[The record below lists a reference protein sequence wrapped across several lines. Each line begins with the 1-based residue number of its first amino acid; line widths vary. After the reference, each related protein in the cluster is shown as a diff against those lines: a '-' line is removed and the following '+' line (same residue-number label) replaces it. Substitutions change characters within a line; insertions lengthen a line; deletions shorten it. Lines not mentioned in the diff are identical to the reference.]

1 MLRSLFSL
9 GFWMD
14 LFSRFQG
21 MGPLAPFLL
30 AAMESFLPPLPLV
43 AIVTLNVA
51 AHGAFAGFL
60 YSWTGTCLGCT
71 LVFLFVRFALR
82 RFAARAAERHPAAR
96 RAREWVPTVSAPS
109 LFVILMMPFT
119 PSSLMN
125 FAFGLSE
132 YPPAKY
138 LLTLYA
144 AKLVM
149 IGSLALFGQSAVRA
163 AEDPRFVALSLLLAA
178 GLYLVSR
185 KVREKHGL

>member
-1 MLRSLFSL
+1 MLQSLFSL
-9 GFWMD
+9 DFWME
-14 LFSRFQG
+14 LFARYQG
-21 MGPLAPFLL
+21 LGPVAPFLL

-51 AHGAFAGFL
+51 AQGAFRGFL
-60 YSWTGTCLGCT
+60 FSWTGTCVGCT

-82 RFAARAAERHPAAR
+82 RFAARTAEKHAAAR

-109 LFVILMMPFT
+109 LFVILMLPFT
-119 PSSLMN
+119 PSALMN
-125 FAFGLSE
+125 LVFGLSE

-144 AKLVM
+144 AKLIM

-163 AEDPRFVALSLLLAA
+163 AEDPRFIVFSLLLAA
-178 GLYLVSR
+178 GLYLISR
-185 KVREKHGL
+185 KVNEKHGL